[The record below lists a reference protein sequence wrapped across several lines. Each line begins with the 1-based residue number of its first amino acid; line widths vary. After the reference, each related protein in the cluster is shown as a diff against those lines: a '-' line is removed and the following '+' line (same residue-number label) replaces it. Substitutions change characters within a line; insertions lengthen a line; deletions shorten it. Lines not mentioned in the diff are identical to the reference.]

1 MTKVMDLDSPENVQ
15 LRNTLVELLLARTQ
29 AIKDKRPINN
39 AIRLRCSTLKM
50 GKPPRLIY
58 DMLEQI
64 RRKPLCEHELL
75 KCITSYNELV
85 NGEVEMIR
93 DGEVVIIKGNQA
105 PIE

>member
-1 MTKVMDLDSPENVQ
+1 MDLNSPENTQ
-15 LRNTLVELLLARTQ
+15 LRNALVELSLTRTQ
-29 AIKDKRPINN
+29 AIKDKRPVNK
-39 AIRLRCSTLKM
+39 AIRLRCAILQMS
-50 GKPPRLIY
+50 KPPRLIY

-64 RRKPLCEHELL
+64 RRKQLCEHELL

-93 DGEVVIIKGNQA
+93 DGEVVAIKGSQA

>member
-1 MTKVMDLDSPENVQ
+1 MDLNSPENTQ
-15 LRNTLVELLLARTQ
+15 LRNALVELSLVRTQ
-29 AIKDKRPINN
+29 AIKDKRPINK
-39 AIRLRCSTLKM
+39 AIRLRCAILQMS
-50 GKPPRLIY
+50 KPPRLIY

-64 RRKPLCEHELL
+64 RRKTLCEHELL

-93 DGEVVIIKGNQA
+93 DGEVVTIKGNQS

>member
-1 MTKVMDLDSPENVQ
+1 MDLNSPENTQ
-15 LRNTLVELLLARTQ
+15 LRNALVELSLVRTQ
-29 AIKDKRPINN
+29 AIKDKRPINK
-39 AIRLRCSTLKM
+39 AIRLRCVILQMS
-50 GKPPRLIY
+50 KPPRLIH

-64 RRKPLCEHELL
+64 RRKTLCEHELL

-93 DGEVVIIKGNQA
+93 DGEVVTIKGNQS